1 MPEFRESIEKAV
13 KAVRDHSGIV
23 PETGII
29 LGSGLGDLVKE
40 IDIDA
45 EISYEEIP
53 GFPLS
58 TVEFHAGKFILG
70 TLRGKKVAA
79 MQGRFHVYE
88 GYSQKHITFPI
99 RVMKYLGAGTLII
112 SNVSGG
118 LNPSFERGDIMI
130 LNDHI
135 NLLGDNPL
143 IGPNDD
149 SIGPRYPDM
158 FNTYD
163 PDLIKMVEQIANSE
177 NIEVKQGV
185 YASMTGPS
193 LETRAEYKMLRVIG
207 ADAVGMSTVP
217 EVIVGVHMGMRI
229 LALSVIT
236 DMCIPEKLEPVDI
249 SEIIQT
255 AGEAEPKLT
264 KLISRVIEE
273 L

>member
-13 KAVRDHSGIV
+13 EIIRKQSDLV
-23 PETGII
+23 PEAGII
-29 LGSGLGDLVKE
+29 LGSGLGGLVKE
-40 IDIDA
+40 IEIEADIP
-45 EISYEEIP
+45 YEDIP

-70 TLRGKKVAA
+70 KLRGKNVVA

-88 GYSQKHITFPI
+88 GYSQKHITFPV
-99 RVMKYLGAGTLII
+99 RVMKFLGAGTLVI

-118 LNPSFERGDIMI
+118 LNPTFRRGDIMI
-130 LNDHI
+130 LDDHI

-158 FNTYD
+158 YDTYT
-163 PDLIKMVEQIANSE
+163 PELIEKVKQIANSE
-177 NIEVKQGV
+177 NIDVKQGV

-193 LETRAEYKMLRVIG
+193 LETRAEYRMLQLIG
-207 ADAVGMSTVP
+207 ADAIGMSTVP
-217 EVIVGVHMGMRI
+217 EVIVGVHMDMRI

-236 DMCIPEKLEPVDI
+236 DMCIPEMLKPVDI
-249 SEIIQT
+249 SEILKT

-264 KLISRVIEE
+264 KLISRFIEE